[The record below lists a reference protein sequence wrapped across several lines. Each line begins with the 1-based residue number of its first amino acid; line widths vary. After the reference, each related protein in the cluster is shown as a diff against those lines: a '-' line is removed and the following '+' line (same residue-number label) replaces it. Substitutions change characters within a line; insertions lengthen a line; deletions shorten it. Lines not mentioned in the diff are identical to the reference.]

1 MKRTYKVTRNQ
12 SNKTITVDVYM
23 DNKFTGKYK
32 TIEMCKEDFEE
43 LNSMTDSEI
52 IYCMLTSDNFW
63 KIK

>member
-1 MKRTYKVTRNQ
+1 
-12 SNKTITVDVYM
+12 M

-32 TIEMCKEDFEE
+32 TIEMYKEDFEE

-52 IYCMLTSDNFW
+52 IYCMLTTDNFW